1 MKARKL
7 DDNVWEMPRQN
18 GPSQAFIRL
27 TRRPDLPSPT
37 RFEPTQ
43 KQPGDIVL

>member
-7 DDNVWEMPRQN
+7 ADNVWEMPVK
-18 GPSQAFIRL
+18 GPSERFLKL

-37 RFEPTQ
+37 RFEPTV
-43 KQPGDIVL
+43 KGVDDVVI